1 MPSPFPGMN
10 PYLENPELWSAVH
23 SRLIVAI
30 ADALAD
36 TISQDYRIEI
46 EKRTYW
52 SDETGDDLLIGIP
65 DVALLS
71 RSTTSSEKNIA
82 TAVAER
88 TAFAPTRILLP
99 TYEEISERYLEIREV
114 QTGKVITAIEILS
127 PKNKKAGE
135 GREAYLRKRRQILQ
149 TQTHFVEIDTNPS
162 FLQGQLPASD
172 YHILVSRSHDRPAA
186 DLYAF
191 SIRDRIP
198 NFSIPLHFGE
208 LEPTL
213 DLQVLVDHV
222 YQRGRYDLAID
233 YSQPTQP
240 RLNSED
246 EIWASSLTSSEYSDY
261 NSVIG

>member
-30 ADALAD
+30 ADVLAD

-71 RSTTSSEKNIA
+71 RGTTSSEKNIA
-82 TAVAER
+82 TAVADR
-88 TAFAPTRILLP
+88 TEIAPTRILLP

-135 GREAYLRKRRQILQ
+135 GREAYLRKRRRVLQ
-149 TQTHFVEIDTNPS
+149 TQTHFVEIDLLRINPS
-162 FLQGQLPASD
+162 FLQGQLPPSN
-172 YHILVSRSHDRPAA
+172 YHILVSRSHERPAA

-198 NFSIPLHFGE
+198 NFSIPLRLGE
-208 LEPTL
+208 SEPTL
-213 DLQVLVDHV
+213 DLQVLVDQV
-222 YQRGRYDLAID
+222 YQRGRYDLAIN
-233 YSQPTQP
+233 YSQLTQP
-240 RLNSED
+240 RLNPHS
-246 EIWASSLTSSEYSDY
+246 AR
-261 NSVIG
+261 NGRVK

>member
-30 ADALAD
+30 ADVLAD

-52 SDETGDDLLIGIP
+52 SDETG
-65 DVALLS
+65 
-71 RSTTSSEKNIA
+71 
-82 TAVAER
+82 
-88 TAFAPTRILLP
+88 
-99 TYEEISERYLEIREV
+99 EEISERYLEIREV

-135 GREAYLRKRRQILQ
+135 GREAYLRKRRRVLQ
-149 TQTHFVEIDTNPS
+149 TQTHFVEIDLLRTNPY
-162 FLQGQLPASD
+162 FLQGQLPPSD
-172 YHILVSRSHDRPAA
+172 YHILVSRSHERPAA

-198 NFSIPLHFGE
+198 NFSIPLRLGE
-208 LEPTL
+208 LEPTI
-213 DLQVLVDHV
+213 DLQILVDQV

-246 EIWASSLTSSEYSDY
+246 EIWASSLIK
-261 NSVIG
+261 NG

>member
-10 PYLENPELWSAVH
+10 PYLENAELWSAVH

-30 ADALAD
+30 ADVLAD

-52 SDETGDDLLIGIP
+52 SDETG
-65 DVALLS
+65 
-71 RSTTSSEKNIA
+71 
-82 TAVAER
+82 
-88 TAFAPTRILLP
+88 
-99 TYEEISERYLEIREV
+99 EEISERYLEIREV

-127 PKNKKAGE
+127 PNNKKTGE
-135 GREAYLRKRRQILQ
+135 GREAYLRKRRRILQ
-149 TQTHFVEIDTNPS
+149 TQTHFVEIDLLRTNPS

-172 YHILVSRSHDRPAA
+172 YHILVSRSHERPAA

-198 NFSIPLHFGE
+198 NFSIPLRLGE

-233 YSQPTQP
+233 YSQSTQP

-246 EIWASSLTSSEYSDY
+246 EIWASSLLTSS
-261 NSVIG
+261 